1 LMVDGAVRDL
11 SSGDTRKRFIA
22 ALTLAGEE

>member
-1 LMVDGAVRDL
+1 MMVDGAVRDL